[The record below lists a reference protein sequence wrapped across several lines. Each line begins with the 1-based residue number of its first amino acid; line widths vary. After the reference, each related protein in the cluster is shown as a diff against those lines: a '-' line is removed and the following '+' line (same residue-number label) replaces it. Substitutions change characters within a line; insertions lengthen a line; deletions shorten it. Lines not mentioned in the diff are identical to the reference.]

1 MSDRPVLRWLMQPR
15 NWWIPLLAIFLV
27 SAAGV
32 TWIAREAYHDAP
44 PIADMVGPDG
54 SVVIRGE
61 TILDGQ
67 EVFLKYALMEYGS
80 MFGDGAGRGPDITA
94 EALHH
99 TAAYMREHHAARHTA
114 KEHAPPDEFQQ
125 QAIAEQVKRELKG
138 SAFDAATGTVPITAA
153 QASAIER
160 LRAHTIARFTAQAKA
175 GSFPPPGFIT
185 DTVELRALSDFFF
198 WGGWVCAAQRPGE
211 SFSYTHNWPYDK
223 EAGNLPTGPVMWWSV
238 IGVLGFILGLGA
250 VLYAYGQFDSL
261 NEGTL
266 AAGSGER
273 MSAAAVRDHRPSA
286 LQRTTFKYFLAAA
299 LVFLV
304 QVLSGAITIT
314 AFADWLRVVGIDVSG
329 LLPLVIARS
338 WHLSLA
344 LLWIS
349 ACWIG
354 VSIFLIPMIGH
365 ETARLVRL
373 SNTLFWMIIVL
384 VAGTLVGTYA
394 GPMGL
399 LGRYWSLL
407 GHQGWEFVELGRLF
421 QGLLLVVL
429 TTWAATLYIGF
440 RPAFRKGS
448 PWALPNWLVYSTV
461 CISLLL
467 LSGFVSTSRTNFVI
481 ADLWRWAVVHM
492 WVEAFFEV
500 FTTIVVGYL
509 MVRMGL
515 VGQAAAV
522 RVVYLATLLF
532 LGSGLLGISH
542 NFYWNAKPVGTMA
555 LGSVFSTLQVVPLI
569 LLTLEAWRFNRL
581 RRLVANGDGH
591 RPAFG
596 QSEVFLFLVAVNFW
610 NFLGAG
616 VFGLIINLPIVNYY
630 EHGTY
635 LTVNHGHA
643 ALFGVYGNLSLAGL
657 LFCCKLLLEPGAW
670 NGVVVRRSF
679 WSLNIG
685 LMLMVF
691 MDLLPAGLVQ
701 LNAVLENGL
710 WFARSEQFITGSVF
724 EGLTWLRGIGATLFI
739 VGGVFPLAWVVVRGA
754 RHLKHMGHARTPE
767 RAVSIEVDST
777 GRGPNGPQHDTGT
790 SSI

>member
-1 MSDRPVLRWLMQPR
+1 MTDRPVLRWLMQPR

-32 TWIAREAYHDAP
+32 TWIARQAYTDAP
-44 PIADMVGPDG
+44 PIADMIGPDG
-54 SVVIRGE
+54 SVVVTGERIR
-61 TILDGQ
+61 DGQ

-80 MFGDGAGRGPDITA
+80 MFGDGAGRGPDFTA
-94 EALHH
+94 EALHL
-99 TAAYMREHHAARHTA
+99 TAGFMREHYAAVREAAQHV
-114 KEHAPPDEFQQ
+114 PPDEFEQ
-125 QAIAEQVKRELKG
+125 QAIAERVKRELKA
-138 SAFDAATGTVPITAA
+138 SAYDAERGVLPLNAA
-153 QASAIER
+153 QVNAMEQ
-160 LRAHTIARFTAQAKA
+160 LRMHTLARFTTDART
-175 GSFPPPGFIT
+175 GSFPPPGFISDPT
-185 DTVELRALSDFFF
+185 ELRALSDFFF

-211 SFSYTHNWPYDK
+211 TFSYTHNWPYDT
-223 EAGNLPTGPVMWWSV
+223 EAGNIPTGPVMWWSV
-238 IGVLGFILGLGA
+238 IGVLGFILGLGT
-250 VLYAYGQFDSL
+250 VLYVYGQFDSL
-261 NEGTL
+261 SEEQL
-266 AAGSGER
+266 AAGSGEQ
-273 MSAAAVRDHRPSA
+273 MSVSFVNAFQPGP
-286 LQRTTFKYFLAAA
+286 LQRATFKFFFAAA
-299 LVFLV
+299 LVFVV

-314 AFADWLRVVGIDVSG
+314 AFTDYLRVAGIDVSG
-329 LLPLVIARS
+329 LLPLVVSRS

-344 LLWIS
+344 LFWIS

-354 VSIFLIPMIGH
+354 VSIFLIPMIAGR
-365 ETARLVRL
+365 EIPRLVRL
-373 SNTLFWMIIVL
+373 TNVLFWMVIVL

-399 LGRYWSLL
+399 FGSNWSLL
-407 GHQGWEFVELGRLF
+407 GHQGWEFVEFGRLF

-429 TTWAATLYIGF
+429 VTWAVILYLGCK
-440 RPAFRKGS
+440 PAFRKGK

-467 LSGFVSTSRTNFVI
+467 LSGFVATPRTNFVI
-481 ADLWRWAVVHM
+481 ADLWRWAVIHM

-515 VGQAAAV
+515 VGEATVV

-569 LLTLEAWRFNRL
+569 LLTLEAWRFNRM
-581 RRLVANGDGH
+581 RRLKAEGH
-591 RPAFG
+591 GAVWAFG

-616 VFGLIINLPIVNYY
+616 VFGLIINLPIVNYF

-657 LFCCKLLLEPGAW
+657 LFCCKLLVEPEAW
-670 NGVVVRRSF
+670 DGRPVRRAF
-679 WSLNIG
+679 RSLNAG
-685 LMLMVF
+685 LMLMVLL
-691 MDLLPAGLVQ
+691 DLLPAGLVQ
-701 LNAVLENGL
+701 LNAVLDRGL
-710 WFARSEQFITGSVF
+710 WFARSEEFIAGPVF
-724 EGLTWLRGIGATLFI
+724 EGLTWLRGIGAVLFI
-739 VGGVFPLAWVVVRGA
+739 IGGVFPIAWMVLRFAMRVKPATTGPLPRRSPRSPA
-754 RHLKHMGHARTPE
+754 AHL
-767 RAVSIEVDST
+767 S
-777 GRGPNGPQHDTGT
+777 
-790 SSI
+790 